1 MLIIFQLTV
10 RVHYHTL
17 NNEAHNDI
25 AAVTDALKSRHR
37 ASRQK
42 RFNFDDAAATDTD
55 TSGCDPGF
63 ITNADDTCC

>member
-1 MLIIFQLTV
+1 M
-10 RVHYHTL
+10 
-17 NNEAHNDI
+17 EAHNDI
-25 AAVTDALKSRHR
+25 AAVTDALKRRRR

-42 RFNFDDAAATDTD
+42 RFNFDDAATTDTD